1 MRSIS
6 FPSNK
11 WHPPQ
16 PGSERYLLLDGAQ
29 CKSPGD
35 VLARFSA
42 VTSATR
48 LFDGILSD
56 GTADATVQL
65 LRLSA
70 GFDLQLALNRSPSSV
85 KSHGALTFID
95 SQLTQS
101 ELTQRLM
108 RRLDATLPNGKDFLV
123 RFYDGRVLPWL
134 LNVLTLEQRRD
145 YLALGDAWWFV
156 SHNLTWLSAD
166 LSTPDNDPFQPP
178 LHLDDAQRRQLIDD
192 TYPYTLIDHFV
203 FTDRELIERIPADDT
218 YRFIRKYT
226 RLAEQYGIRDGKRI
240 VMVCTWAL
248 LAGEDFH
255 LDPVWQ
261 KRLKDFAIGRRTAR
275 DIGDEVW
282 PVVESWE

>member
-6 FPSNK
+6 FPSNE
-11 WHPPQ
+11 WRPPQ
-16 PGSERYLLLDGAQ
+16 AGSERYLLLDGAQ
-29 CKSPGD
+29 CKSPAD

-42 VTSATR
+42 GAGATR
-48 LFDGILSD
+48 LFDGVLSD

-70 GFDLQLALNRSPSSV
+70 GTDLQVALNRSISSV
-85 KSHGALTFID
+85 KSLGALTFID

-101 ELTQRLM
+101 ELAQRLM
-108 RRLDATLPNGKDFLV
+108 RRLDAKFPNGKDFLV

-134 LNVLTLEQRRD
+134 LNVLTLQQRQE
-145 YLALGDAWWFV
+145 YLALGDTWWFV
-156 SHNLTWLSAD
+156 SHNLVWLSAD
-166 LSTPDNDPFQPP
+166 LSAPDKDPFQPP
-178 LHLDDAQRRQLIDD
+178 LRLDDAQRRQLVDD

-218 YRFIRKYT
+218 YRFIRQCT
-226 RLAEQYGIRDGKRI
+226 RLADQYGIRDGKRI

-255 LDPVWQ
+255 LDPAWQ
-261 KRLKDFAIGRRTAR
+261 QRLKDFAAGRRTAR
-275 DIGDEVW
+275 DIGNEVW